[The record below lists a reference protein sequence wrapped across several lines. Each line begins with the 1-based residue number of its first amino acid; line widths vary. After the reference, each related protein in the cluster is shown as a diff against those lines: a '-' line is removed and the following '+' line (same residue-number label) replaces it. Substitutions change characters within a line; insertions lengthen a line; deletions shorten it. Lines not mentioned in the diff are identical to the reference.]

1 MVNTTVGL
9 PHYFSTYQLSDG
21 SLVNVQI
28 MDTSGQE
35 RFRAINQNYY
45 RRADCCLLVY
55 DITDIKSFEAC
66 KFYSEQIK
74 EKCKKNIKTVLLG
87 NKTDLESERKVPPEK
102 GATFSLKHDYIFMET
117 SCLKNENVA
126 DAFEV
131 LIETTH
137 RDMKKNKDRTEDR
150 TSSIVIDRD
159 SYINTNKKK
168 KKIDCC

>member
-1 MVNTTVGL
+1 M
-9 PHYFSTYQLSDG
+9 SDG
-21 SLVNVQI
+21 SLANVQI

-55 DITDIKSFEAC
+55 DITDVKSFEAC
-66 KFYSEQIK
+66 KYYSEQIK
-74 EKCKKNIKTVLLG
+74 ERCKKNIKTVLLG

-102 GATFSLKHDYIFMET
+102 GAAFSLKNNYIFMET
-117 SCLKNENVA
+117 SCKKNENVA

-137 RDMKKNKDRTEDR
+137 REIEKNKDKIEEDR
-150 TSSIVIDRD
+150 MSVVIDKKD
-159 SYINTNKKK
+159 YINSNRKKK
-168 KKIDCC
+168 KNDCC

>member
-1 MVNTTVGL
+1 M
-9 PHYFSTYQLSDG
+9 SDG
-21 SLVNVQI
+21 SLANVQI

-55 DITDIKSFEAC
+55 DITDAKSFEAC
-66 KFYSEQIK
+66 KYYSEQIK
-74 EKCKKNIKTVLLG
+74 ERCKKNIKTVLLG

-102 GATFSLKHDYIFMET
+102 GAAFSLKNNYIFMET
-117 SCLKNENVA
+117 SCKKNENVA

-137 RDMKKNKDRTEDR
+137 REIEKNKDKIEEDR
-150 TSSIVIDRD
+150 MSVVIDKKD
-159 SYINTNKKK
+159 YINTNRKKK
-168 KKIDCC
+168 KNDCC

>member
-1 MVNTTVGL
+1 
-9 PHYFSTYQLSDG
+9 LSDG
-21 SLVNVQI
+21 SLANVQI

-66 KFYSEQIK
+66 KYYSEQIK
-74 EKCKKNIKTVLLG
+74 ERCKKNIKTVLLG

-102 GATFSLKHDYIFMET
+102 GAAFSLKNNYIFMET
-117 SCLKNENVA
+117 SCKKNENVA

-137 RDMKKNKDRTEDR
+137 REIEKNKDKIEEDR
-150 TSSIVIDRD
+150 MSVVIDKKD
-159 SYINTNKKK
+159 YINTNKQKK
-168 KKIDCC
+168 KNDCC

>member
-1 MVNTTVGL
+1 M
-9 PHYFSTYQLSDG
+9 SDG
-21 SLVNVQI
+21 SLANVQI

-66 KFYSEQIK
+66 KYYSEQIK
-74 EKCKKNIKTVLLG
+74 ERCKKNIKTVLLG

-102 GATFSLKHDYIFMET
+102 GAAFSLKNNYIFMET
-117 SCLKNENVA
+117 SCKKNENVA

-137 RDMKKNKDRTEDR
+137 REIEKNKDKIEEDR
-150 TSSIVIDRD
+150 MSVVIDKKD
-159 SYINTNKKK
+159 YINTNRKKK
-168 KKIDCC
+168 KNDCC

>member
-1 MVNTTVGL
+1 
-9 PHYFSTYQLSDG
+9 
-21 SLVNVQI
+21 

-55 DITDIKSFEAC
+55 DITDVKSFEAC
-66 KFYSEQIK
+66 KYYSEQIK
-74 EKCKKNIKTVLLG
+74 ERCKKNIKTVLLG

-102 GATFSLKHDYIFMET
+102 GAAFSLKNNYIFMET
-117 SCLKNENVA
+117 SCKKNENVA

-137 RDMKKNKDRTEDR
+137 REIEKNKDKIEEDR
-150 TSSIVIDRD
+150 MSVMIDKKD
-159 SYINTNKKK
+159 YINTNRKKK
-168 KKIDCC
+168 KNDCC

>member
-1 MVNTTVGL
+1 M
-9 PHYFSTYQLSDG
+9 SDG
-21 SLVNVQI
+21 SLANVQI

-66 KFYSEQIK
+66 KYYSEQIK
-74 EKCKKNIKTVLLG
+74 ERCKKNIKTVLLG

-102 GATFSLKHDYIFMET
+102 GAAFSLKNNYIFMET
-117 SCLKNENVA
+117 SCKKNENVA

-137 RDMKKNKDRTEDR
+137 REIEKNKDKIEEVRM
-150 TSSIVIDRD
+150 SVVIDKKD
-159 SYINTNKKK
+159 YINTNRKKK
-168 KKIDCC
+168 KNDCC

>member
-1 MVNTTVGL
+1 M
-9 PHYFSTYQLSDG
+9 SDG
-21 SLVNVQI
+21 SLANVQI

-55 DITDIKSFEAC
+55 DITDVKSFEAC
-66 KFYSEQIK
+66 KYYSEQIK

-102 GATFSLKHDYIFMET
+102 GAAFSLKNNYIFMET
-117 SCLKNENVA
+117 SCKKNENVA

-137 RDMKKNKDRTEDR
+137 REIEKNKDKIEEDR
-150 TSSIVIDRD
+150 MSVVIDKKD
-159 SYINTNKKK
+159 YINTNRKKK
-168 KKIDCC
+168 KNDCC

>member
-1 MVNTTVGL
+1 M
-9 PHYFSTYQLSDG
+9 SDG
-21 SLVNVQI
+21 SLANVQI

-55 DITDIKSFEAC
+55 DITDVKSFEAC
-66 KFYSEQIK
+66 KYYSEQIK
-74 EKCKKNIKTVLLG
+74 ERCKKNIKTVLLG

-102 GATFSLKHDYIFMET
+102 GAAFSLKNNYIFMET
-117 SCLKNENVA
+117 SCKKNENVA

-137 RDMKKNKDRTEDR
+137 REIEKNKDKIEEDR
-150 TSSIVIDRD
+150 MSVVIDKKD
-159 SYINTNKKK
+159 YINTNRKKK
-168 KKIDCC
+168 KNDCC

>member
-1 MVNTTVGL
+1 M
-9 PHYFSTYQLSDG
+9 SDG
-21 SLVNVQI
+21 SLANVQI

-66 KFYSEQIK
+66 KYYSEQIK
-74 EKCKKNIKTVLLG
+74 ERCKKNIKTVLLG

-102 GATFSLKHDYIFMET
+102 GAAFSLKNNYIFMET
-117 SCLKNENVA
+117 SCKKNENVA

-137 RDMKKNKDRTEDR
+137 REIEKNKDKIEEDR
-150 TSSIVIDRD
+150 MSVVIGKKD
-159 SYINTNKKK
+159 YINSNRKKK
-168 KKIDCC
+168 KNDCC

>member
-1 MVNTTVGL
+1 M
-9 PHYFSTYQLSDG
+9 SDG
-21 SLVNVQI
+21 SLANVQI

-66 KFYSEQIK
+66 KYYSEQIK

-102 GATFSLKHDYIFMET
+102 GAAFSLKNNYIFMET
-117 SCLKNENVA
+117 SCKKNENVA

-137 RDMKKNKDRTEDR
+137 REIEKNKDKIEEDR
-150 TSSIVIDRD
+150 MSVVIDKKD
-159 SYINTNKKK
+159 YINTNRKKK
-168 KKIDCC
+168 KNDCC